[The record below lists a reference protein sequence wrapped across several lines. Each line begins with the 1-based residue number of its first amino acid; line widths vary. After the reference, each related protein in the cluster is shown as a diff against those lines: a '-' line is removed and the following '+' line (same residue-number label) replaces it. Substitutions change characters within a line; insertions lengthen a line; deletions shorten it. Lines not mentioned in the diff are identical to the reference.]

1 MTLHFTISR
10 CRGFRYF
17 CNCVENCWKKEEP
30 ICDVNKLTRN
40 NCKYCRYEKCMNRA
54 GMNSQW
60 VISAHIPKVERKPS
74 KRDVASKSKIVSV
87 SKGEDENDLLK
98 NIESIYGLSDNP
110 SSKLLEV

>member
-1 MTLHFTISR
+1 
-10 CRGFRYF
+10 
-17 CNCVENCWKKEEP
+17 
-30 ICDVNKLTRN
+30 
-40 NCKYCRYEKCMNRA
+40 MNRA

-74 KRDVASKSKIVSV
+74 KRDVASKTKIVSA

-98 NIESIYGLSDNP
+98 NIESINDLNDNP

>member
-1 MTLHFTISR
+1 
-10 CRGFRYF
+10 
-17 CNCVENCWKKEEP
+17 
-30 ICDVNKLTRN
+30 
-40 NCKYCRYEKCMNRA
+40 MNRA

-74 KRDVASKSKIVSV
+74 KRDVASKAKLVSV

-110 SSKLLEV
+110 SSELLDV